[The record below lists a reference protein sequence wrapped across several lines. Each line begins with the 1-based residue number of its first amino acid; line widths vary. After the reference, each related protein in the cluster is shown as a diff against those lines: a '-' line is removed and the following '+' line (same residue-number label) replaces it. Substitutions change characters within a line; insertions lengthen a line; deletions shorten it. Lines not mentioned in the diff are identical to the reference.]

1 MHLINIFNSFKQWV
15 QKPGGGASR
24 SNRVFL
30 LQKTISTSIFI
41 LYLPAEITKIDIFF
55 EKIKL
60 EIFNYEDKK
69 KKLMKNYI
77 TVIQLYFLLIVKCEI
92 ISGPSD
98 FAAGIKEQ
106 GILACIATKQG
117 GNPG

>member
-1 MHLINIFNSFKQWV
+1 
-15 QKPGGGASR
+15 
-24 SNRVFL
+24 
-30 LQKTISTSIFI
+30 
-41 LYLPAEITKIDIFF
+41 
-55 EKIKL
+55 
-60 EIFNYEDKK
+60 
-69 KKLMKNYI
+69 MKNYI
-77 TVIQLYFLLIVKCEI
+77 TVIQLCILLIVKCEI